1 MPKRKILR
9 AISLYGKQKAEQ
21 AVEEFKKQF
30 DQLNINELDEA
41 TLAEINNAPIVKL
54 VSNLIN
60 HAIQAKGSD
69 IHIEPFE
76 NYLRIRIRIDGEL
89 QEVMRLQKSIH
100 SALITRIKIMGKMDI
115 AEKRIPLDG
124 RVETEIDGREVDL
137 RISSLPSIYG
147 EKIVIRLLT
156 GRICHNQK

>member
-1 MPKRKILR
+1 M
-9 AISLYGKQKAEQ
+9 
-21 AVEEFKKQF
+21 
-30 DQLNINELDEA
+30 
-41 TLAEINNAPIVKL
+41 AEISNAPIVKL
-54 VSNLIN
+54 VSNIIN

-76 NYLRIRIRIDGEL
+76 NHLRIRIRIDGEL
-89 QEVMRLQKSIH
+89 QEVMRLQKSMH

-137 RISSLPSIYG
+137 RISSLPTIYG
-147 EKIVIRLLT
+147 EKIVIRLLDRGEFVIT
-156 GRICHNQK
+156 KMNWDLPPQLQLFEQVVKILTELFWLQGPPAAARQQPCIPF